1 MREDPTGGGV
11 TVPVT
16 GVTVSPKTSSAVA
29 GTAGNRQLTATVAPQ
44 NATNKTV
51 TYSIAPTTA
60 GLEVSSSGNITWS
73 ENVPAGEY
81 TTTIKTKDGSFTDT
95 HVLTLTEP

>member
-1 MREDPTGGGV
+1 MRENPTGGGV

-44 NATNKTV
+44 NATNKKV
-51 TYSIAPTTA
+51 TYSIAPATT
-60 GLEVSSSGNITWS
+60 GLAVSSSGNITWT
-73 ENVPAGEY
+73 ETVPAGEY
-81 TTTIKTKDGSFTDT
+81 TTTIETEDGSHTDT